1 VLTTPQINKSDDVFP
16 GEGQFLYWKTSASLW
31 ESKLQNSAVAGQV
44 YVPINW
50 SIHTPNPDQYDFGDV
65 RPETDLKKLQV
76 IADKLNIKL
85 TFIMNIGPMPFVIN
99 GGLPSFLA
107 KTPSLNKDGVQI
119 FNFDRSNNIN
129 QMYSFYNP
137 RVYQYFNKFLNV
149 LNKYFIAN
157 AISAEIIGA
166 EYFYYL
172 NETAVS
178 YLEDY
183 SADYTAGFHRYI
195 NQIEQED
202 IEKFE
207 QIKLNKKLE
216 QQIEDEYKTLIRSL
230 YKDSVNNQLRT
241 NLLGF
246 RNYLLLGSSFE
257 NTVERSLP
265 DWEEKNNFFNSM
277 FYAIYNNFIPL
288 SCLLDNNEK
297 DDCLDEAL
305 KNIVNKDFI
314 ESGLD
319 DHSLEDKNGFE
330 TMNLF
335 NIFSNSSIF
344 KKIGLNKFFDS
355 EFKWTY
361 KMNPDLN
368 LDFDENVYIFCKDQ
382 ITSDEFNYAL
392 KVFMNG
398 GVVFLNEESLS
409 EDMNRKLTMFLA
421 ENSIESQS
429 VRLGVIVKSSSLGQG
444 SLFRFNVSELTG
456 ITEQKQFEFW
466 NKIVSTMDLKH
477 PVCSSDKDL
486 YFVWL
491 NRFSNSYELD
501 FEQIRRVSIYNPTNY
516 KKTMKIKGHKNLS
529 FLKSI
534 DERSVQLNSTQK
546 ALEIEL
552 KPKGSVSLDFGLFE

>member
-1 VLTTPQINKSDDVFP
+1 MLTTPQINKSDDVFP

-31 ESKLQNSAVAGQV
+31 ESKLQSSAVAGQV

-65 RPETDLKKLQV
+65 RPETDLKKLQI

-85 TFIMNIGPMPFVIN
+85 TFIINIGPMPFVIN

-166 EYFYYL
+166 EYFYYS
-172 NETAVS
+172 NEAAVS

-216 QQIEDEYKTLIRSL
+216 RQIKDEYKTLIRSL

-265 DWEEKNNFFNSM
+265 DWQEKNNFFSSM

-314 ESGLD
+314 ESGLED
-319 DHSLEDKNGFE
+319 NSLDEKNGFE

-335 NIFSNSSIF
+335 NIFSSSAIF
-344 KKIGLNKFFDS
+344 NKIGLNKFFES

-368 LDFDENVYIFCKDQ
+368 LDFDENVYIFSKEK
-382 ITSDEFNYAL
+382 INVDEFNYAL

-398 GVVFLNEESLS
+398 GVVFLDEESLS
-409 EDMNRKLTMFLA
+409 EDMARKLTMFLA

-456 ITEQKQFEFW
+456 ISEQKQFEFW

>member
-1 VLTTPQINKSDDVFP
+1 MLTTPQINKSDDVFP

-31 ESKLQNSAVAGQV
+31 ENKLQNSSIAGQV

-50 SIHTPNPDQYDFGDV
+50 SIHTPNPDQYDFGDI
-65 RPETDLKKLQV
+65 RPETDLKKLQA
-76 IADKLNIKL
+76 IADRLNIKL
-85 TFIMNIGPMPFVIN
+85 TFIINIGPMPFVIN

-107 KTPSLNKDGVQI
+107 KTPSLNKDGIQI
-119 FNFDRSNNIN
+119 FNFDRSDKIN

-137 RVYQYFNKFLNV
+137 RVYQYFNKFLHV
-149 LNKYFIAN
+149 LNKYFISN

-166 EYFYYL
+166 EYFYFS
-172 NETAVS
+172 NESAVS

-202 IEKFE
+202 SSRFE

-216 QQIEDEYKTLIRSL
+216 RQVEGEYKDLIQSL

-257 NTVERSLP
+257 NTIERSLP
-265 DWEEKNNFFNSM
+265 DWQERNNFFNSM

-314 ESGLD
+314 EKGLD
-319 DHSLEDKNGFE
+319 TNSLEDSLGFE

-335 NIFSNSSIF
+335 NIFSSSKVF
-344 KKIGLNKFFDS
+344 NKIGLNKFFES

-361 KMNPDLN
+361 KMNPDLT
-368 LDFDENVYIFCKDQ
+368 LEFDENVYIFCKTK
-382 ITSDEFNYAL
+382 ISVEEFNYAL

-398 GVVFLNEESLS
+398 GVVFLDEESLS
-409 EDMNRKLTMFLA
+409 EDMARKLTMFLA

-444 SLFRFNVSELTG
+444 SLLRFNVSELTG
-456 ITEQKQFEFW
+456 ICEQKQFDFW

-477 PVCSSDKDL
+477 PVCTSDKDL

-534 DERSVQLNSTQK
+534 DERSVQLNSSQK
-546 ALEIEL
+546 SLDIEL